1 MTGSAG
7 RVGRAISG
15 FQSVAERISSGRA
28 AALAAMADALG
39 VERDRVLVYAGNLD
53 TVEPPASPRRVSVV
67 VRRATEVAATVP
79 AEGPRPPD
87 ASSSG
92 VHDSD
97 FVAVATAED
106 AVVGWLVLRVE
117 TPVCVEDRGF
127 ALRFEGTY
135 LWRLFVVSAHRR
147 RGVGSTLVRS
157 AAAFARSNH
166 VGAAFALVETG
177 NVSSR
182 RLFESVGF
190 EAVDAVTRYRLPV
203 VGRYVPSP
211 SGRRSYGTGT
221 EDPDPRG

>member
-1 MTGSAG
+1 
-7 RVGRAISG
+7 
-15 FQSVAERISSGRA
+15 
-28 AALAAMADALG
+28 MA
-39 VERDRVLVYAGNLD
+39 
-53 TVEPPASPRRVSVV
+53 
-67 VRRATEVAATVP
+67 VRRATEVASSLP
-79 AEGPRPPD
+79 AEGPRPPA

-97 FVAVATAED
+97 FVAVATAGD

-117 TPVCVEDRGF
+117 TPVFVEERGF
-127 ALRFEGTY
+127 ALRFGGAY
-135 LWRLFVVSAHRR
+135 LWRLFVASAHRR
-147 RGVGSTLVRS
+147 RGIGSALVRA
-157 AAAFARSNH
+157 AAAFARSDY
-166 VGAAFALVETG
+166 VGTAFALVEAD

-221 EDPDPRG
+221 TDSHSDE